1 MRRGRSPILLQVV
14 AAFGW
19 GRLFRSISLQQPATL
34 QPELSTVA
42 GSQRIVSRDEPLTAT
57 YCSYRLTVVAASV
70 DAVLDALGDRTRR
83 TILERLS
90 AGSLAVGVLADQLPV
105 SRPAVS
111 QHLRVLK
118 DAGLVVESVAG
129 TRRLYRVNKS
139 GLRVVREYFDRF
151 WETALDN
158 FAILAEAEARDD
170 TRKRG
175 TGARPI
181 KKG

>member
-1 MRRGRSPILLQVV
+1 M
-14 AAFGW
+14 
-19 GRLFRSISLQQPATL
+19 
-34 QPELSTVA
+34 
-42 GSQRIVSRDEPLTAT
+42 
-57 YCSYRLTVVAASV
+57 AASV
-70 DAVLDALGDRTRR
+70 DTVLDALGDRTRR
-83 TILERLS
+83 AILERLS
-90 AGSLAVGVLADQLPV
+90 SGPVAVGVLADQLPV

-118 DAGLVVESVAG
+118 DAELVVESVAG
-129 TRRLYRVNKS
+129 TRRLYRINQS

-151 WETALDN
+151 WETTLDN

-175 TGARPI
+175 IWNRRT